1 MRDLY
6 NITKSAQLVE
16 PAVRTSSASAVV
28 MTLDGTFDALNL
40 LFAVGTAGDTLSA
53 SVYIQLKLEASL
65 DGTNFAAVKSADLLG
80 ATADSDGYVVTVDA
94 SGEDGKV
101 YQIGYIGGAKKLKA
115 TVAYT
120 GTHSNGTATGLI
132 AVMGDKRFSADFAAP
147 AIA

>member
-6 NITKSAQLVE
+6 NVTKSAQLVA
-16 PAVRTSSASAVV
+16 PAVRTASASAVT

-40 LFAVGTAGDTLSA
+40 LFAVGAAGDTLSA
-53 SVYIQLKLEASL
+53 SVKIALKLEETF
-65 DGTNFAAVKSADLLG
+65 DGQNFTPVKSAALIG
-80 ATADSDGYVVTVDA
+80 ATADADGNVVIVDA
-94 SGEDGKV
+94 DGEAGKV
-101 YQIGYIGGAKKLKA
+101 YAVGYIGGAKKLKA

-132 AVMGDKRFSADFAAP
+132 AVMGAKRFSGDFTAP